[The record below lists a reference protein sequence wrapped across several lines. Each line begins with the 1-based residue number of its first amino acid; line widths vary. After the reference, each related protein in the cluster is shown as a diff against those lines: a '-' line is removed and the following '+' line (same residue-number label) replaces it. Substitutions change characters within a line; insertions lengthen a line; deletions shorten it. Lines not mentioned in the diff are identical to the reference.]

1 MTPEQ
6 YASQA
11 ASAHWERQLAGCEQM
26 LVGKGVPAGI
36 AALLCSPHFDEDR
49 QLVVEA
55 RAWLKSG
62 RRFLVLSGSSYRGKT
77 VAAASV
83 FLHHTFEYE
92 WFQTGLP
99 VVTNRS
105 WAYGRFVT
113 CATYQGWHKAP
124 FADTEAREELSDAR
138 RTHLLVF
145 DDLGTELSDMRALFT
160 DLVSYRTTAFT
171 PQSKMYR
178 ASPLR
183 TVITTNLDR
192 AGVAEVYGDRVL
204 NRLQGEGLI
213 VALKARQ
220 AA

>member
-11 ASAHWERQLAGCEQM
+11 AQAHWDGQLAKREQN
-26 LVGKGVPAGI
+26 LVARGVPEGI
-36 AALLCSPHFDEDR
+36 ASLLCSLHFDETR

-55 RAWLKSG
+55 RAWYESG
-62 RRFLVLSGSSYRGKT
+62 KRFLVLGGPSYRGKT

-92 WFQTGLP
+92 WFQTGQP
-99 VVTNRS
+99 VVVNRS

-124 FADTEAREELSDAR
+124 FADTQAREELAEAR
-138 RTHLLVF
+138 RSHLLVF

-160 DLVSYRTTAFT
+160 DLVSYRTTALT
-171 PQSKMYR
+171 AQSKMYR
-178 ASPLR
+178 SAPLR

-192 AGVAEVYGDRVL
+192 AGIAEAYGDRVL

-213 VALKARQ
+213 VALKAKQ